1 MRTIILLFA
10 FTIFSTNRC
19 ISQFCSPFP
28 ETPFTGE
35 FSDKR
40 VLADTVSVS
49 TREYE
54 MDGKEIVTP
63 TIKTVIKHNENGLSD
78 TIFILSGVIYA
89 DIRNYSPTGQVISIL
104 EGGFAGHSDVFFD
117 YTPDGRISKIESKD
131 METKRYDYDK
141 NIIIRNENRAR
152 IDTLFIEYT
161 ENGYIVSEK
170 NKKTSYIFDNDN
182 RLIQAGDIYYEYS
195 DDGYTMTD
203 SKIKVVYQLNKDGFL
218 TKLTNYKYVES
229 KWVIQAVSDYEYK
242 IKSDIPSS
250 TMIQEA
256 SDIEIYGLQDAL
268 LIKSSKN
275 RSVKIYSINGK
286 LFYSGMVLS
295 YKKIPMPKGIYIV
308 LINNKSYKHIVK

>member
-1 MRTIILLFA
+1 MRTIILLVA
-10 FTIFSTNRC
+10 FTIFSTNVC
-19 ISQFCSPFP
+19 ISQFYSPFP

-40 VLADTVSVS
+40 VLADTVLVS

-54 MDGKEIVTP
+54 TDGKEIVSP
-63 TIKTVIKHNENGLSD
+63 TIKTVIKHNENGLTD
-78 TIFILSGVIYA
+78 TISILGGVIYA
-89 DIRNYSPTGQVISIL
+89 EIRNYSSTGQVISIL

-117 YTPDGRISKIESKD
+117 YTPDGRISKIESED
-131 METKRYDYDK
+131 METRRYDYDK

-152 IDTLFIEYT
+152 PDTLFIEYT

-170 NKKTSYIFDNDN
+170 DNKTSYIFDDDN
-182 RLIQAGDIYYEYS
+182 RLIQAGDTYYEYS

-203 SKIKVVYQLNKDGFL
+203 SKTKIVYQLNEDGFL
-218 TKLTNYKYVES
+218 TKQTNYKYVEN
-229 KWVIQAVSDYEYK
+229 KWLIQAVFDYEYK
-242 IKSDIPSS
+242 LKSDILSS
-250 TMIQEA
+250 VVIQEA

-286 LFYSGMVLS
+286 LSYSGIVSS
-295 YKKIPMPKGIYIV
+295 YKKVPMAKGIYIV
-308 LINNKSYKHIVK
+308 QINNKSYKRIVK